1 MITLAPRT
9 SPVEF
14 ETFHSDT
21 PVSFN
26 EAARVAALHDYA
38 ILDTPRESSFDDITR
53 LATIACGTPMAAIN
67 LVDADRQW
75 FKSEVGLGPQP
86 FPIGSSICAHA
97 ILGADLFIVP
107 DLHEDPRFVANP
119 LVVSEPHLRFYAGA
133 PLVTP
138 DGHVL
143 GMMCV
148 LDHVPRELEPTQAE
162 MLRSLSRLVMTQ
174 LELRRRVRRANQ
186 FLREMILATR
196 QLQHTGEDLQRADI
210 AKDEILGMIS
220 HELRTPLMIIDG
232 NVRIAEKTEVDVEG
246 AAALAE
252 IGVASKRMS
261 RLISN
266 MMVLA
271 RDDHAA
277 TIQREPLVLRHSFAA
292 ALAEHAR
299 LFPRSPVALEADP
312 DLPPVIGDETSIDQV
327 LTNLLSN
334 AGKYGDPTEP
344 ITVKA
349 VHRDGV
355 VLVTVANGGEVLE
368 PENIE
373 RLFEPFF
380 REGAHHRNTPG
391 IGLGLAVCRRLI
403 VSQKGNIWATARPGG
418 GLEVSF
424 TLPVEEA

>member
-1 MITLAPRT
+1 MTTLTPQSA
-9 SPVEF
+9 PVEF
-14 ETFHSDT
+14 EALHSDR

-38 ILDTPRESSFDDITR
+38 ILDTPRESSFDDIAR

-67 LVDADRQW
+67 LVDANRQW
-75 FKSEVGLGPQP
+75 FKSEVGLGPEP
-86 FPIGSSICAHA
+86 FPMESSICGHA
-97 ILGADLFIVP
+97 IRGDDLFVVP
-107 DLHEDPRFVANP
+107 DLHQDPRFVANP
-119 LVVSEPHLRFYAGA
+119 LVVSQPHLRFYAGA
-133 PLVTP
+133 PLRTP

-148 LDHVPRELEPTQAE
+148 LDHVPRELDPTHADI
-162 MLRSLSRLVMTQ
+162 LRSLSRLVMNQ
-174 LELRRRVRRANQ
+174 FELRRRVRRADH
-186 FLREMILATR
+186 FLREMIIATR
-196 QLQHTGEDLQRADI
+196 ELQHTGEDLQRADV

-232 NVRIAEKTEVDVEG
+232 NVRVAESPEVDIER
-246 AAALAE
+246 ATALAE

-277 TIQREPLVLRHSFAA
+277 TIEREPLVLRHSLAA
-292 ALAEHAR
+292 ALAEHVR
-299 LFPRSPVALEADP
+299 LFPQGTVALEADSH
-312 DLPPVIGDETSIDQV
+312 LPPVIGDETSIDQV

-349 VHRDGV
+349 EHRDGV

-368 PENIE
+368 PKNID

-380 REGAHHRNTPG
+380 REGAHHRSMPG

-403 VSQKGNIWATARPGG
+403 VSQQGNIWATARPGG